1 MKKVYIKPYLA
12 VESFQLNAAIAASCS
27 EEGYITL
34 GRYLNSCDDNEG
46 SGWFAEPLCDLDAVG
61 EDGDYDTPCY
71 HGPITTGNMP
81 FIYS

>member
-27 EEGYITL
+27 EEGFETL
-34 GRYLNSCDDNEG
+34 NRYKSGCTHE
-46 SGWFAEPLCDLDAVG
+46 SGWFAGDVCDLDAVG
-61 EDGDYDTPCY
+61 EDGDFDEPCY